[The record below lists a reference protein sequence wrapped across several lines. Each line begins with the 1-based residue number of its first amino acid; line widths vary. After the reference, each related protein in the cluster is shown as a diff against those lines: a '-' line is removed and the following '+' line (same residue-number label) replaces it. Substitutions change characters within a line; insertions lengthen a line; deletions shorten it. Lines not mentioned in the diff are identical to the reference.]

1 MDARDAADSAAPAP
15 AIPEQIQHY
24 LSVLNEEQYAAVVH
38 EGSPL
43 LILAGAGS
51 GKTRVIT
58 TKIAYLIAVR
68 HVDPY
73 SILAVTFT
81 KKAAN
86 EMQERAVAME
96 ARAERAQIRT
106 FHSFGAWFLRTNAEA
121 AGISP
126 SFTVYDD
133 DDMVTLLSKAVSG
146 LTRQEA
152 SRFAHKIALAKDYC
166 LLPTDP
172 GLDEIE
178 SDPQFRAIYETY
190 QKRLRETGNVD
201 FGDLIMLPTLVL
213 RGNEHIRRRMQQRF
227 RVIMV
232 DEYQDSNVAQFLFLQ
247 ALSGLDE
254 GSGTYVCVVGD
265 DDQSIY
271 KFRGAE
277 VKNILNFRKIFPG
290 TTLIRLEKNY
300 RSTAEILRIAD
311 NVVRNNEGR
320 LGKTLSA
327 ERGSG
332 KRPVLAF
339 LPNQDE
345 EAQFCADLIEKTHE
359 LGVPYADWAVLY
371 RTNAQSL
378 GFESEFLHRKIPY
391 TVVGSLKFY
400 EREEIK
406 DVLAYL
412 ALLANPRDEIAFA
425 RVVNKPARGI
435 GATTQAK
442 LVEAYRADLAARA
455 AASPADAV
463 ASAAGIA
470 GADAAET
477 AIGADGTQSADAARL
492 ADAAVSADAP
502 APALAVVSAEV
513 ATPAE
518 TAESANVVAP
528 APAEPSLLETCR
540 ALGASL
546 SKKAREGVADFVQ
559 ATDAFT
565 ALVSR
570 TAADYDKGAEDKLSV
585 LVEAIGEKSGLL
597 DYHTSQDEISGTQRA
612 QNMQELANSA
622 VLYPCTRAGLLEF
635 LDHIELDRTLDLA
648 DEEASPDSVTLITLH
663 NTKGLEFNRV
673 VMTGMERG
681 IFPRAEKS
689 GAELE
694 EERRLCYV
702 GITRAKN
709 ELYLTSCAMRRMYGR
724 TEYMEV
730 SPFLLE
736 LGAGNVKVIGH
747 KPYGFRTEEDAD
759 ATALHGGDFGANG
772 LSHPELSQDPLR
784 AKYSRGAHIYHD
796 DYGNGVVTRGE
807 TSGDGEYVITVQ
819 FESGGS
825 KRFIPK
831 YQEHALLVIK
841 D

>member
-1 MDARDAADSAAPAP
+1 MAIEDDFFAAMEERHAENAPSAAAYGMDAETAERVQS
-15 AIPEQIQHY
+15 Y

-58 TKIAYLIAVR
+58 TKIAWLIAAR

-86 EMQERAVAME
+86 EMHERAVALE
-96 ARAERAQIRT
+96 PRAEHAQIRT
-106 FHSFGAWFLRTNAEA
+106 FHSFGAWFLRVNAEA

-126 SFTVYDD
+126 NFTVYDD
-133 DDMVTLLSKAVSG
+133 DDMVTLISKAVVG
-146 LTRQEA
+146 LTRKEA
-152 SRFAHKIALAKDYC
+152 ARFAHKIALAKDYC
-166 LLPTDP
+166 LQPNDP
-172 GLDEIE
+172 GVDEIE
-178 SDPQFRAIYETY
+178 SDPQFRAVYEAY
-190 QKRLRETGNVD
+190 EKRLRETGNVD

-213 RGNEHIRRRMQQRF
+213 RSNEIIRRRMHQRF

-247 ALSGLDE
+247 ALSGIDE

-277 VKNILNFRKIFPG
+277 VKNILNFRKIFPD

-300 RSTAEILRIAD
+300 RSTSEILTLAD

-332 KRPVLAF
+332 KKPVLAF

-359 LGVPYADWAVLY
+359 LGVPYQDWAVLY

-406 DVLAYL
+406 DALSYL
-412 ALLANPRDEIAFA
+412 ALLANPRDELAF
-425 RVVNKPARGI
+425 RRIVNKPARGI
-435 GATTQAK
+435 GATTQDK
-442 LVEAYRADLAARA
+442 LVEAFRQELAAQA
-455 AASPADAV
+455 MTASADELAVADAEPGR
-463 ASAAGIA
+463 SAPTELVEAEP
-470 GADAAET
+470 AA
-477 AIGADGTQSADAARL
+477 Q
-492 ADAAVSADAP
+492 
-502 APALAVVSAEV
+502 PALAE
-513 ATPAE
+513 PA
-518 TAESANVVAP
+518 VAP
-528 APAEPSLLETCR
+528 LAPSLVQTCR
-540 ALGASL
+540 TFGQSL
-546 SKKAREGVADFVQ
+546 SKKAREGVTAFV
-559 ATDAFT
+559 AAMDTFES
-565 ALVSR
+565 LISR
-570 TAADYDKGAEDKLSV
+570 TAADYDKGVEDKLSV
-585 LVEAIGEKSGLL
+585 LVEAISEKSGLL
-597 DYHTSQDEISGTQRA
+597 EYHTSQDEVQGTQRA

-635 LDHIELDRTLDLA
+635 LDRIELDRTLDLA
-648 DEEASPDSVTLITLH
+648 DEEANPDSVTLITLH

-673 VMTGMERG
+673 IMTGMERG
-681 IFPRAEKS
+681 IFPRAEKI

-709 ELYLTSCAMRRMYGR
+709 ELYLTSCASRRMYGR

-736 LGAGNVKVIGH
+736 LGAGNVKVLGH
-747 KPYGFRTEEDAD
+747 RPYGFRIDEDAD
-759 ATALHGGDFGANG
+759 STALHGGDLGANG
-772 LSHPELSQDPLR
+772 LSHPELSSDPLR
-784 AKYSRGAHIYHD
+784 AKYARGTRIYHD
-796 DYGNGVVTRGE
+796 DYGYGLVTRGA
-807 TSGDGEYVITVQ
+807 TSDDGEYVITVQ
-819 FESGGS
+819 FESGGA

-831 YQEHALLVIK
+831 YQEHSLMVVK
-841 D
+841 E